1 MTDLPTLKLDLG
13 ELSRADGSARFASGN
28 TIALASVTGPIEVRS
43 GWEKPEEAFLEV
55 NVRPLEGIAGT
66 QARSI
71 VQTLKSALTPSL
83 LLGRAPRTLIQ
94 LTLQALSPSSLSSVY
109 AQPRISLSSKAALMN
124 AATAAFLDAGSVSM
138 RGIVCA
144 CTVGTRDGVLVLD
157 PTEKEETGA
166 FGFMFHGSEPG
177 ELVWAEWAGE
187 EADWEKVASEAR
199 TGAEIVRDF
208 FRAQFERAAG
218 MGEEDDEEMVDNEL

>member
-1 MTDLPTLKLDLG
+1 MTDLPPLKLDLG
-13 ELSRADGSARFASGN
+13 ELSRVDGSARFASGSV
-28 TIALASVTGPIEVRS
+28 IALASVTGPIDVRS

-55 NVRPLEGIAGT
+55 NVRPLEGVPGT
-66 QARSI
+66 QAKSI
-71 VQTLKSALTPSL
+71 AQTLKSALTPSL

-94 LTLQALSPSSLSSVY
+94 LTLQALSPSSLPSNF
-109 AQPRISLSSKAALMN
+109 AQPQISLCGKAAMMN

-144 CTVGTRDGVLVLD
+144 CAVGTRNGGLVLD

-166 FGFMFHGSEPG
+166 FGFLFRGTVSG
-177 ELVWAEWAGE
+177 ELVWAEWEGE
-187 EADWEKVASEAR
+187 EGDWEKVAREAR

-208 FRAQFERAAG
+208 IRAQFERAAG
-218 MGEEDDEEMVDNEL
+218 LAQEDEVMI

>member
-1 MTDLPTLKLDLG
+1 MTDLPVLKLDLG
-13 ELSRADGSARFASGN
+13 QLSRVDGSARFASGS
-28 TIALASVTGPIEVRS
+28 TMALASVTGPIDVRS

-55 NVRPLEGIAGT
+55 NVRPLEGIPGT
-66 QARSI
+66 QAKSI
-71 VQTLKSALTPSL
+71 TQTLKSALTPSL

-94 LTLQALSPSSLSSVY
+94 LTLQALSASSLSSDY
-109 AQPRISLSSKAALMN
+109 AQPRISLCSKAAMMN
-124 AATAAFLDAGSVSM
+124 ASTAAFLDAGSVSM

-144 CTVGTRDGVLVLD
+144 CAVGTRNGSLILD

-166 FGFMFHGSEPG
+166 FGFLFHGTEPG

-208 FRAQFERAAG
+208 MRAQFERAAG
-218 MGEEDDEEMVDNEL
+218 LVQEDETMS